1 MAKELISLVSN
12 LVSLTLPF
20 FMITATFVGLAYT
33 YGHSFTP
40 FHMDEC
46 FEVVRLTHGT
56 VSHL

>member
-1 MAKELISLVSN
+1 MISLVSN

-20 FMITATFVGLAYT
+20 FMITATFIGLAYT

-46 FEVVRLTHGT
+46 FEIVKLTYVPIH
-56 VSHL
+56 HL